1 MLDEEVHSLLMCAHA
16 GQGGTLAGA
25 LACELCSLVRGAHLV
40 RTLVRG
46 AHAVHTVPELR
57 RSLQASELRPP
68 RKVTR
73 NLLTGHA
80 PTANPTA
87 STLCRSSACA
97 CKRASS
103 A

>member
-46 AHAVHTVPELR
+46 AHAVHTL
-57 RSLQASELRPP
+57 SLI
-68 RKVTR
+68 
-73 NLLTGHA
+73 HI
-80 PTANPTA
+80 
-87 STLCRSSACA
+87 
-97 CKRASS
+97 
-103 A
+103 